1 MKVITT
7 KKYNQFIDRINQ
19 LELELFENRMNLTT
33 SNATVEAQMH
43 TIKVLKKGI
52 EEARNL
58 RSVIDRLAD
67 IVLTKTLPTR
77 KAKGQ
82 HV

>member
-1 MKVITT
+1 MKFSTD
-7 KKYNQFIDRINQ
+7 KDYNALIDRIT
-19 LELELFENRMNLTT
+19 ELELKSFQTEMKLTM
-33 SNATVEAQMH
+33 SNATIEAQMH
-43 TIKVLKKGI
+43 TIKVLKKDI